1 MLTTHNLAVIIL
13 VYIYIIIANFR
24 NRKSHIKNRL
34 ILTQA
39 LRKFMFARRNEN
51 ETSWVLFE
59 LSTFIYKINLNIQ
72 KQLLNDLEK
81 PTEFRNE
88 YNFLKQLLY

>member
-1 MLTTHNLAVIIL
+1 M
-13 VYIYIIIANFR
+13 IIANFR
-24 NRKSHIKNRL
+24 NRKSHIKNRS

-51 ETSWVLFE
+51 ETCWVLFE

-81 PTEFRNE
+81 PTEFKNE
-88 YNFLKQLLY
+88 YNFLRQLLY